1 MNGKPPEILQTPHPL
16 FPASARIYVSGSRPD
31 IRVPVRDNA
40 ISKARFDFRW
50 KDQFNLSLDP
60 ERARTYHAE
69 AMPPERRERSAIAP
83 CVDPTS
89 VPCAFLETFER
100 LLPRKGRDA
109 TNRK

>member
-60 ERARTYHAE
+60 ERARAYHAE
-69 AMPPERRERSAIAP
+69 AMPPEAEGTERYCSMCGPDFCAMRVSGDIRKASAA
-83 CVDPTS
+83 
-89 VPCAFLETFER
+89 
-100 LLPRKGRDA
+100 KGA
-109 TNRK
+109 